1 MDINL
6 DKYDEQFTIL
16 GKLAALWLMLKIIF

>member
-1 MDINL
+1 MNDNMQVPEI
-6 DKYDEQFTIL
+6 DYATI